1 MRLEYGAR
9 VGIMQGLKKSDSHKW
24 YFINKVINHYLPV
37 IRFVAPSLHMK
48 HNFTAQMRPD
58 QAWIF
63 CQFDSRSR
71 LSVPHSAL
79 EVEDTPE
86 DARPRTSIE
95 TRCLV
100 RYSD

>member
-1 MRLEYGAR
+1 
-9 VGIMQGLKKSDSHKW
+9 
-24 YFINKVINHYLPV
+24 
-37 IRFVAPSLHMK
+37 MK
-48 HNFTAQMRPD
+48 CILIAQMRPD

-79 EVEDTPE
+79 EIEDTPD
-86 DARPRTSIE
+86 DARSRTSIE

>member
-1 MRLEYGAR
+1 
-9 VGIMQGLKKSDSHKW
+9 
-24 YFINKVINHYLPV
+24 
-37 IRFVAPSLHMK
+37 
-48 HNFTAQMRPD
+48 MRPD

-71 LSVPHSAL
+71 MSVPHSAL
-79 EVEDTPE
+79 ELEDTPG

-100 RYSD
+100 RFSD